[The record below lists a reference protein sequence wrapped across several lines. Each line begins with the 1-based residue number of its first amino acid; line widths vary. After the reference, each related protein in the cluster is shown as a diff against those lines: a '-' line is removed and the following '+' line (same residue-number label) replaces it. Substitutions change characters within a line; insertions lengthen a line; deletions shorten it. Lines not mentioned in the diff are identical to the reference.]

1 MSELIII
8 GGPCS
13 VESEAQINQIYNA
26 IETNVD
32 IYRGGAFKPRTSPES
47 FQGLGAEGLEYLR
60 AASSKPIISEIMDT
74 EDLDLFKDVD
84 YIQIGARNMQNFSL
98 LKKVGTLGKP
108 VLLKRGLSATVSELL
123 SAAKYLEV
131 YGASEVILCERGIRT
146 FSDSSRFTL
155 DIAAVLKLKAETN
168 YRIIV
173 DVSHPAGNT
182 YMIEDLA
189 FSAVAL
195 GCDGLMIETHNDPVN
210 ALSDND
216 QQLTITE
223 FNNLIIKLRELS
235 SFVKK
240 LKN

>member
-1 MSELIII
+1 MSDLIII

-13 VESEAQINQIYNA
+13 VESEEQIKQIYNQ
-26 IETNVD
+26 IGDNVE
-32 IYRGGAFKPRTSPES
+32 IYRGGAFKPRTSPQS

-74 EDLDLFKDVD
+74 ADIDLFKDVD

-98 LKKVGTLGKP
+98 LKKVGAMNKP

-123 SAAKYLEV
+123 AAAEYLNV
-131 YGASEVILCERGIRT
+131 YGASEIILCERGIRT

-155 DIAAVLKLKAETN
+155 DVAAVLKLKQETE
-168 YRIIV
+168 YKVIV

-182 YMIEDLA
+182 HMIEDLA

-195 GCDGLMIETHNDPVN
+195 GADGLMIEAHNDPVN

-216 QQLTITE
+216 QQLTTDE
-223 FNNLIIKLRELS
+223 FNNLIIKLRELA